1 MVDPMPPA
9 MQSIQVDQEVID
21 FILKNKRD
29 YRVSTSCSGPV
40 IVPVEV
46 KAPKETDLRVKVGEH
61 TLYISRVQAR
71 YIDRVTSDM
80 LDESRYQNCSV
91 F

>member
-1 MVDPMPPA
+1 
-9 MQSIQVDQEVID
+9 MQRITVDQEVID
-21 FILKNKRD
+21 FILRNKRD

-40 IVPVEV
+40 IVPTTV
-46 KAPKETDLRVKVGEH
+46 KSPKETDLKVKVGQN

-71 YIDRVTSDM
+71 YIDRVTPDM
-80 LDESRYQNCSV
+80 LDESKLESCSL

>member
-1 MVDPMPPA
+1 
-9 MQSIQVDQEVID
+9 MQRITVDQEVID
-21 FILKNKRD
+21 FILRNKKD

-40 IVPVEV
+40 IVPITV
-46 KAPKETDLRVKVGEH
+46 KPPKETDLKVKVGQN

-71 YIDRVTSDM
+71 YIDRVTADM
-80 LDESRYQNCSV
+80 LDESRMESCSL

>member
-1 MVDPMPPA
+1 MA
-9 MQSIQVDQEVID
+9 LSMQDIQVDKDVMD

-40 IVPVEV
+40 IVPTTV
-46 KAPKETDLRVKVGEH
+46 KPPKETDLRVKVGNY

-71 YIDRVTSDM
+71 YINRVTSDM
-80 LDESRYQNCSV
+80 LDQSRYENCSV

>member
-1 MVDPMPPA
+1 MH
-9 MQSIQVDQEVID
+9 SISVDQEVID
-21 FILKNKRD
+21 FVKANKRD

-40 IVPVEV
+40 IVPITV
-46 KAPKETDLRVKVGEH
+46 KPPKETDLKVRIGDN

-71 YIDRVTSDM
+71 YIDRVTQDM
-80 LDESRYQNCSV
+80 LDESRTESCSA

>member
-1 MVDPMPPA
+1 MY
-9 MQSIQVDQEVID
+9 SISVDQEVID
-21 FILKNKRD
+21 FIKANQRD

-40 IVPVEV
+40 IVPITV
-46 KAPKETDLRVKVGEH
+46 KPPKDTDLKVKVGNN

-80 LDESRYQNCSV
+80 LDESRMESCSA

>member
-1 MVDPMPPA
+1 
-9 MQSIQVDQEVID
+9 MQSIAVDQEVID
-21 FILKNKRD
+21 FVRENKRD

-40 IVPVEV
+40 IVPITV
-46 KAPKETDLRVKVGEH
+46 KPPKDTDLRVRIGEY

-71 YIDRVTSDM
+71 YINRVTPDM
-80 LDESRYQNCSV
+80 LDQSRLESCSA

>member
-1 MVDPMPPA
+1 
-9 MQSIQVDQEVID
+9 MQRITVDQEVID
-21 FILKNKRD
+21 FILRNKRD

-40 IVPVEV
+40 IVPITV
-46 KAPKETDLRVKVGEH
+46 KPPKETDLKVKVGQN

-71 YIDRVTSDM
+71 YIDRVTANM
-80 LDESRYQNCSV
+80 LDESRMESCSL

>member
-1 MVDPMPPA
+1 
-9 MQSIQVDQEVID
+9 MQSISVDQEVID
-21 FILKNKRD
+21 FIRKNKRD

-40 IVPVEV
+40 IVPTSV
-46 KAPKETDLRVKVGEH
+46 KAPKETDLKVKVGDN

-71 YIDRVTSDM
+71 YINRVTPDM
-80 LDESRYQNCSV
+80 LDESRLESCSV

>member
-1 MVDPMPPA
+1 
-9 MQSIQVDQEVID
+9 MQRITVDQEVID
-21 FILKNKRD
+21 FILRNKRD

-40 IVPVEV
+40 IVPITV
-46 KAPKETDLRVKVGEH
+46 KPPKETDLKVKVGQN

-71 YIDRVTSDM
+71 YIDRVTADM
-80 LDESRYQNCSV
+80 LDESRMESCSL

>member
-1 MVDPMPPA
+1 

-40 IVPVEV
+40 IVPVEI
-46 KAPKETDLRVKVGEH
+46 KPPKESDLRVKVGTN

-80 LDESRYQNCSV
+80 LDETRYQNCSV

>member
-1 MVDPMPPA
+1 MH
-9 MQSIQVDQEVID
+9 SISVDQEVID
-21 FILKNKRD
+21 FVKANKRD

-40 IVPVEV
+40 IVPITV
-46 KAPKETDLRVKVGEH
+46 KPPKETDLKVHIGEN

-71 YIDRVTSDM
+71 YIDRVTQDM
-80 LDESRYQNCSV
+80 LDESRTENCSA

>member
-1 MVDPMPPA
+1 
-9 MQSIQVDQEVID
+9 MQRITVDQEVID
-21 FILKNKRD
+21 FILRNKKD

-40 IVPVEV
+40 IVPITV
-46 KAPKETDLRVKVGEH
+46 KPPKETDLKVKVGQN

-71 YIDRVTSDM
+71 YIDRVTPDM
-80 LDESRYQNCSV
+80 LDESRMESCSL